1 MIEAVALTVA
11 PERVPLEPDAHGAL
25 RVAGTRVHLD
35 TVIAAFNQGA
45 SPEEIALSYPS
56 LELADVYAVIAYY
69 LRHRPTVDAHL
80 AAQNQLA
87 QEARERYGV
96 NETSRQIRE
105 RLLAR
110 QVSD

>member
-1 MIEAVALTVA
+1 MALTVA

-25 RVAGTRVHLD
+25 RVAGTRIPLD

-56 LELADVYAVIAYY
+56 LELADIYAIIAYY
-69 LRHRPTVDAHL
+69 LRHRPTVDAYL
-80 AAQNQLA
+80 EAQDRLA

-110 QVSD
+110 RLAD